1 MDGIIYSH
9 TSFIHRTITTPIFTS
24 SRSNSYRKECFAT
37 SSSMIQTQ
45 GLASFIM
52 ATNSTKKN
60 NSFSS
65 LDLVYFDTKIN
76 VLITQT
82 EI

>member
-37 SSSMIQTQ
+37 SASLIQTQ

-52 ATNSTKKN
+52 ATNSTKKT

>member
-24 SRSNSYRKECFAT
+24 SRSNSYRMESLLQCFAT
-37 SSSMIQTQ
+37 SASMIQTQ

-52 ATNSTKKN
+52 ATNSAKKKK
-60 NSFSS
+60 
-65 LDLVYFDTKIN
+65 KIN
-76 VLITQT
+76 KQF
-82 EI
+82 